1 LILGPFIIRKTS
13 VDIRCETG
21 TTKSWAVLVYFF
33 ALGLGF
39 LWLELPLIQRFI
51 LLLDHPTYSFGV
63 VLFAILV
70 FSGAGS
76 LAAGRLGRYRG
87 WAILAL
93 VATALVYALGTAP
106 LMQLLLGLPLPARII
121 ITIGS
126 IAPLALLMGI
136 PFPSGVEVLKVRRP
150 SLVPWAWGTNGYASV
165 VGSGLAALLALSW
178 GFSTVMLAAAAAY
191 LVAWVVYA
199 LALNTGA
206 TIPTGART

>member
-1 LILGPFIIRKTS
+1 LILGPLIIRKAPA
-13 VDIRCETG
+13 DISCEVGNTR
-21 TTKSWAVLVYFF
+21 SWAVLVYFF

-39 LWLELPLIQRFI
+39 LWLELPLMQRFI
-51 LLLDHPTYSFGV
+51 LLLGHPTYSFGV
-63 VLFAILV
+63 VLFAVLV
-70 FSGAGS
+70 FSGLGS

-93 VATALVYALGTAP
+93 VAAALVYALGTVP
-106 LMQLLLGLPLPARII
+106 LVQLVLGWPLPARIVI
-121 ITIGS
+121 SIVS

-206 TIPTGART
+206 TFPTGART